1 MALPDLTGQKIK
13 TTYERVVQ
21 TEGGIYYDGTGSLLD
36 IASEASIDA
45 VSASLASDVANNTA
59 NISQNT
65 TDISNNL
72 TLIGI
77 NTNQIN
83 VNKLDIDDLEVA
95 SASFASDILQ
105 NTGDIANN
113 TSAILT
119 NTSVILNNSS
129 DITELN
135 ASASLALT
143 TASYAG
149 TTLTFT
155 KGNGSTFD
163 ITGIG
168 GGGGGTTDTGSL
180 LKSASNEFAE
190 ITFEKGDGSTFLID
204 ATPNKIE
211 ELVINKE
218 TFPIAKG
225 TPVYV
230 SGSTGNS
237 SHVYLADADDP
248 TKMPATYVLNET
260 IASGNAGIALLA
272 GLITSIDTSTFQA
285 GEDVYVAGG
294 GGYTNVKPT
303 GSALIQKLGNVIK
316 VDVNG
321 SGVITGAN
329 RANDV
334 PNISP
339 NYLWMGNADSV
350 ATPTLSS
357 SIVPTTS
364 LTASYVEGANVDGAV
379 GSATVAITAINAT
392 NADNVDIDSVA
403 FNTEYGL
410 VFRDGDSS
418 NYQQLYADSQA
429 DTPSWNPST
438 NTLTTPNLSA
448 TDISGSII
456 SASGEMYARTGD
468 ALGANYNTL
477 MVDTTTG
484 KFYHT
489 GSYGGGGGG
498 GTTTT
503 ISASMIYWAEENG
516 NLNTGTDSGFQF
528 SFGNGST
535 GEIGLPV
542 PLRGAKAI
550 GMIYNAEVIGTSAT
564 ITLYKINNSTIT
576 STGQSIT
583 LASPNYE
590 GMTIF
595 GTPVSIA
602 DDSSEV
608 FAFRTT
614 ATSGTWTDVRVGVI
628 IEYGIEA
635 TGLTGPQGPAG
646 PSSGFP
652 YTGSAEILIS
662 GSNEHFLVRSEAEGD
677 LFEVNN
683 NQSGSLF
690 SVNDIS
696 GLPMFDVDSSGQLSA
711 PVIATSAPTNTPQEG
726 TFQFAN
732 IGGAYYLYAYI
743 NGGWRRTTLT

>member
-36 IASEASIDA
+36 IASEADIDA
-45 VSASLASDVANNTA
+45 VSASLASDISTNTG
-59 NISQNT
+59 NIASNT
-65 TDISNNL
+65 SNIITNASN
-72 TLIGI
+72 IAI
-77 NTNQIN
+77 NSNQIA
-83 VNKLDIDDLEVA
+83 VNALDIDDLEVA
-95 SASFASDILQ
+95 SASFASDIITNAGAISL
-105 NTGDIANN
+105 N

-119 NTSVILNNSS
+119 NTSNIVDNIADISDLN
-129 DITELN
+129 D
-135 ASASLALT
+135 SASLALT

-168 GGGGGTTDTGSL
+168 GSGGGDTGSL

-204 ATPNKIE
+204 ATPNKVE

-218 TFPIAKG
+218 TFSIDKG

-237 SHVYLADADDP
+237 SHIYLADADDP
-248 TKMPATYVLNET
+248 TKMPATYILNET
-260 IASGNAGIALLA
+260 IASGDEGIALLT
-272 GLITSIDTSTFQA
+272 GLITSVDTSTFQA
-285 GEDVYVAGG
+285 GDSVYVAGG

-316 VDVNG
+316 ADVNG

-339 NYLWMGNADSV
+339 NYLWMGDADSV
-350 ATPTLSS
+350 ATPILSS

-364 LTASYVEGANVDGAV
+364 LTASYVEGANVDGTVA
-379 GSATVAITAINAT
+379 SATVALNALVAT
-392 NADNVDIDSVA
+392 NADNIDITNVSA
-403 FNTEYGL
+403 NTEYGL
-410 VFRDGDSS
+410 VFRDGDASG
-418 NYQQLYADSQA
+418 YQDLYADSQN
-429 DTPSWNPST
+429 DTPGWNPST
-438 NTLTTPNLSA
+438 NTLTTPHLSA
-448 TDISGSII
+448 TTITGSTISSSGDMYASTVD
-456 SASGEMYARTGD
+456 ASGAS
-468 ALGANYNTL
+468 YNTL

-498 GTTTT
+498 GGTATT
-503 ISASMIYWAEENG
+503 ISASIVYWAEENG
-516 NLNTGTDSGFQF
+516 NLSTGTSAGFQW

-542 PLRGAKAI
+542 PLQGAKAV
-550 GMIYNAEVIGTSAT
+550 GLIYNAEVIGTSAT
-564 ITLYKINNSTIT
+564 ITLYKISNSTPV

-583 LASPNYE
+583 LSAPDYE
-590 GMTIF
+590 GYTAI
-595 GTPVSIA
+595 TPVSIA
-602 DDSSEV
+602 TDGSEV
-608 FAFRTT
+608 FAFKTT

-628 IEYGIEA
+628 IEYGVQA
-635 TGLTGPQGPAG
+635 TGLTGPQGPPG
-646 PSSGFP
+646 TGGGFP
-652 YTGSAEILIS
+652 YTGSAEVLIS

-711 PVIATSAPTNTPQEG
+711 PVLATSAPTNTPPEG

-732 IGGAYYLYAYI
+732 ISGTYYLYVYI
-743 NGGWRRTTLT
+743 NGGWRSTTLT